1 LPVEIEPAFLDEV
14 AKSLPELPDVKK
26 QRFMDSYDLSAY
38 DAGVL
43 TASRE
48 LGDYFEVTV
57 QAAGGQGKLSANW
70 VMGELS
76 GALNKEGKNITDSP
90 VSADDLGGML
100 QRIEDGTISGKI
112 AKQVFEAMWNGDGSA
127 DEIIEQQGLKQI
139 SDSSAIEG
147 IVREVLDNNPKQIE
161 QYRSGQQK
169 VLGFFVGQVMKAT
182 QGKANPKQVNELLR
196 KALDS

>member
-1 LPVEIEPAFLDEV
+1 T
-14 AKSLPELPDVKK
+14 LPELPDARKA
-26 QRFMDSYDLSAY
+26 RFVSEHGLSDY
-38 DAGVL
+38 DAAVL

-48 LGDYFEVTV
+48 LADYFEAVV
-57 QAAGGQGKLSANW
+57 AASGGLGKPSANW

-76 GALNKEGKNITDSP
+76 GALNKSDADINASP
-90 VSADDLGGML
+90 VTAAALGVML

-112 AKQVFEAMWNGDGSA
+112 AKQVFEAMWKGEGSA

-147 IVREVLDNNPKQIE
+147 IIREVLDNNPKQIG
-161 QYRSGQQK
+161 QYRGGQEK
-169 VLGFFVGQVMKAT
+169 LFGFFVGQVMKAT

-196 KALDS
+196 KLLDS